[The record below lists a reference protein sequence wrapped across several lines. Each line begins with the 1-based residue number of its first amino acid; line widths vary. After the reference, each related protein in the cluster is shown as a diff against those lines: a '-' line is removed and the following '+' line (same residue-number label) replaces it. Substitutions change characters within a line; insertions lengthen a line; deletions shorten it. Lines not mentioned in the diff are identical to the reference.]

1 MRIYELACSAGTEF
15 RALIVAVTLGAV
27 LALAA
32 CAPAAEQSEVT
43 QDAPDASADLAAISA
58 LLEEVKQ
65 ADMSGDVEGLLA
77 CYSDDVVSMPPDLP
91 AIVGKDALRAY
102 YEEAF
107 SQLSIESLEMTAAE
121 THVAGDWAFSRGK
134 FEETVTPSG
143 GDAFDVVGKYLF
155 IFHREADG
163 SWKIARLIGNM
174 DGPLPGM

>member
-1 MRIYELACSAGTEF
+1 M
-15 RALIVAVTLGAV
+15 
-27 LALAA
+27 LAA
-32 CAPAAEQSEVT
+32 CSPRAEQ
-43 QDAPDASADLAAISA
+43 ADLAAGRPDETADLDAIHA
-58 LLEEVKQ
+58 LIEEVKQ

-77 CYSDDVVSMPPDLP
+77 CYTDDVVSMLPDLP
-91 AIVGKDALRAY
+91 AMVGKDALRAY
-102 YEEAF
+102 YQEAF

-155 IFHREADG
+155 IFHRESDG

-174 DGPLPGM
+174 DGPRPGM